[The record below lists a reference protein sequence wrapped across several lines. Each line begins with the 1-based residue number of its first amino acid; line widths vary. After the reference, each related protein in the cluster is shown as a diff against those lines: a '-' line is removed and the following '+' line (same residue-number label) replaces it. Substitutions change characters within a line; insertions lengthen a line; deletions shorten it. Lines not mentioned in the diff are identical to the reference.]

1 MEVTRATKQEAKRYE
16 IGDVIA
22 FSLTDGENV
31 KAMAVRIEPD
41 GAIFC
46 AVDCL
51 KDEYSMN
58 GGATNNGG
66 YEASEMRQTLNGEIL
81 ARFPDCLKNEMLTFH
96 NGDLL
101 RLPSEREIFG
111 ENVWGVEDLA
121 EQWEPM
127 KNRRNRIAFQGSETG
142 IWEWYWLQNPA
153 KGSAAYFALASSNG
167 YCNANSASYATGVRP
182 VFKIKHQ

>member
-1 MEVTRATKQEAKRYE
+1 MEVTRATKQDAQRFE

-22 FSLTDGENV
+22 FSMADGENI

-58 GGATNNGG
+58 GRATNKGG
-66 YEASEMRQTLNGEIL
+66 YEASKLRQTLNGEIL
-81 ARFPDCLKNEMLTFH
+81 ARFPGYLKNEMLPFP

-111 ENVWGVEDLA
+111 NNAWGVEDLA

-153 KGSAAYFALASSNG
+153 KGSAANFANAYSYGNCYALNASG
-167 YCNANSASYATGVRP
+167 AYGVRP
-182 VFKIKHQ
+182 VFKIKYQ